1 MLIDL
6 NKIRIDGGTQ
16 PRAAIDEEVVSEYID
31 HLGAGGTFPPVVVFD
46 DSKQYWLADGFH
58 RYHAHKRAQASGLP
72 VTAIQASVRQGTQRD
87 AILYSVGA
95 NAVHGLRR
103 TNADKRRA
111 VQCLLD
117 DPEWRL
123 WSDRQI
129 GEKCAVSHELVRQMR
144 PSLSTV
150 DSEKPEPRQYTTK
163 HGATATMN
171 TARIGKGR
179 GEDVT
184 VEGEE
189 SFDDPI
195 PQAPLTVLQRAKA
208 QESEFKEL
216 MGRIQSLR
224 QAVAQFS
231 KKPVAAYLSAQ
242 DIDIHLK
249 NAWASMKFALPAE
262 TCPYCGGDRCNACR
276 DTGWMPRE
284 VYDRAPKEL
293 KK

>member
-72 VTAIQASVRQGTQRD
+72 ITAIQASVRPGTQRD

-123 WSDRQI
+123 WNN
-129 GEKCAVSHELVRQMR
+129 HEIARRCGVGDDMVASMR
-144 PSLSTV
+144 PVTIGN
-150 DSEKPEPRQYTTK
+150 DSEKRQYVTK
-163 HGATATMN
+163 HGTVATMN
-171 TARIGKGR
+171 TTNIGKGR
-179 GEDVT
+179 VEDVT
-184 VEGEE
+184 ADGEE
-189 SFDDPI
+189 PFDDPI
-195 PQAPLTVLQRAKA
+195 PQAPLTALGRAMA
-208 QESEFKEL
+208 QQPEFKEL
-216 MGRIQSLR
+216 MSRVQSLR

-231 KKPVAAYLSAQ
+231 RKPVAAYLSAQ

-249 NAWASMKFALPAE
+249 NAWASIKFALPAE

-284 VYDRAPKEL
+284 VYDRTPKEL